1 VLPPNLFAL
10 FVAPLNKL
18 EVDYMISGGVA
29 AIIYGEPRLT
39 TDVDLIIAL
48 PEDIIPDFHAI
59 FDPEEFYVPP
69 VEVLHVEARRRTYG
83 HFNVIHMSS
92 AFRADMYIAGAD
104 PLIAWGLERR
114 RPTGIADQTFWIAP
128 PEYVILSKLQYYR
141 DGGSPKHLD
150 DIRTMLRISGNAI
163 DQVVLEEH
171 VALLNLRPQWTA
183 LGV

>member
-1 VLPPNLFAL
+1 
-10 FVAPLNKL
+10 
-18 EVDYMISGGVA
+18 MISGGVA

-48 PEDIIPDFHAI
+48 PERIIPKFHAI

-69 VEVLHVEARRRTYG
+69 IDVMHIEARRRTHG
-83 HFNVIHMSS
+83 HFNVIHTSS
-92 AFRADMYIAGAD
+92 AFRADIYMAGID
-104 PLIAWGLERR
+104 SLMAWGLERR
-114 RPTGIADQTFWIAP
+114 KLLHVADQAIWVAP

-150 DIRTMLRISGNAI
+150 DIRTMLRISADAI
-163 DQVVLEEH
+163 DRTVLRKQIEH
-171 VALLNLRPQWTA
+171 LNLQTQWTA